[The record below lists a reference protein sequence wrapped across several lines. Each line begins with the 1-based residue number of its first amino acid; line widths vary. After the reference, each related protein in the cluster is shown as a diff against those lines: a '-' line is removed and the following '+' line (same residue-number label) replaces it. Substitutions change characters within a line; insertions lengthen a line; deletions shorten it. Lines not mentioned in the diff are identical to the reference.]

1 MAKIDQEEKAKI
13 KELFSKNLKDDVNLL
28 FFTKD
33 EDCQYC
39 GDTEEIL
46 EEVTGLDEKVS
57 FEKHKLGSDKAEEYG
72 IDRAP
77 AIIFLNEDGTD
88 SGLHFYGI
96 PSGYEFTSL
105 IEDILDASDRER
117 IDLSDDIK
125 EQIKAID
132 DEITLQVFITPT
144 CPYCPRAVRVAHQM
158 ALLNPNIRGEMV
170 EAIEF
175 EELSASYNVSGVP
188 KTVINHG
195 ADEQVGAVPAKTILS
210 KIQNLPEDAAVASE

>member
-13 KELFSKNLKDDVNLL
+13 KELFGKNLKDDVNLL

-57 FEKHKLGSDKAEEYG
+57 FEKYKLESDKAEEYG
-72 IDRAP
+72 VDRAP
-77 AIIFLNEDGTD
+77 AIIFLNEDGSD

-105 IEDILDASDRER
+105 IEDILDASDRDR

-125 EQIKAID
+125 EQLKAID
-132 DEITLQVFITPT
+132 EEITLQVFITPT

>member
-1 MAKIDQEEKAKI
+1 MAKIDQDEKMKI
-13 KELFSKNLKDDVNLL
+13 KELLSENLKNDVNLL
-28 FFTKD
+28 FFSKD
-33 EDCQYC
+33 DDCQYC

-46 EEVTGLDEKVS
+46 EEVTGLDDRVN
-57 FEKHKLGSDKAEEYG
+57 FETHKLGSEKAEEYAV
-72 IDRAP
+72 DKAP
-77 AIIFLNEDGTD
+77 AIIFLNEDDND
-88 SGLHFYGI
+88 SGLRFNGI

-105 IEDILDASDRER
+105 IEDILDASDKER

-125 EQIKAID
+125 AEVKAL
-132 DEITLQVFITPT
+132 ENEVTLQVFITPT

-210 KIQNLPEDAAVASE
+210 KIQNLPEDVAVASE

>member
-1 MAKIDQEEKAKI
+1 MAKIDQDEKAKI

-28 FFTKD
+28 FFSKED
-33 EDCQYC
+33 DCQYC

-46 EEVTGLDEKVS
+46 AEVTGLDDKVN
-57 FEKHKLGSDKAEEYG
+57 FEKYLLGSEKAEEFG

-77 AIIFLNEDGTD
+77 AIIFLNGDDSD

-105 IEDILDASDRER
+105 IEDILDASDKER

-125 EQIKAID
+125 EQVKAI
-132 DEITLQVFITPT
+132 EKEVTLQVFITPT

-195 ADEQVGAVPAKTILS
+195 ADEQVGAVPAKTILN
-210 KIQNLPEDAAVASE
+210 KIQQLQEDAAVASE